1 VKEVF
6 FWRINSP
13 NTTGNTME
21 GGGKGMREGMEI
33 IFWWE
38 GRGEGSRGWGEGR
51 GGWGGRVDQG
61 RGRRGKSRVQ
71 VENKGMRGEE
81 WAPKRPER
89 LRKKGGSGNPPST
102 EVINIP
108 LEAPKV

>member
-1 VKEVF
+1 
-6 FWRINSP
+6 
-13 NTTGNTME
+13 
-21 GGGKGMREGMEI
+21 
-33 IFWWE
+33 
-38 GRGEGSRGWGEGR
+38 
-51 GGWGGRVDQG
+51 
-61 RGRRGKSRVQ
+61 
-71 VENKGMRGEE
+71 MRGEE